1 MQVSQPMLQLL
12 LYKKAQNEQAKAQE
26 ANVENNTTLAN
37 NVVCTSSTPTSEDY
51 KTADAIATQS
61 LNEKQKIQ
69 IATSNTKIISTHSLT
84 VSNLSPAEITKIKQT
99 IYNLYHNTTR
109 PGSGGSGSGSGTT
122 PTPTPTP
129 TPETPTEASKISF
142 MTDFKDTDEMFNYI
156 STIDSSISKESG
168 ISSNQLWKLTQRDTW
183 EENNNNFFRKLNSSF
198 NSIDTNNDDILS
210 DTEIRDFLGM
220 SVNLSDYEAK
230 VEAYSEEI
238 QTEFRTYSST
248 EKMNFAIEKAR
259 EYFMA
264 SGLTD
269 ELKALEK
276 LVNENKIGY
285 KDLNVGHD
293 IDDYLNGDIS
303 WSLGGYVY
311 YFQQEWNTATGE
323 WEYIYDTATGERMY
337 DATETD
343 GDPECGLY
351 LDSSYYNL
359 ENIHWTEFVATLV
372 HEFTHATAFL
382 RIYES
387 QFGEYEAW
395 QVEEDYM
402 DSINQSQW
410 SGTNEKINIEYQINT
425 LYNEDNNGDGDF
437 DDEGD
442 VKEAIPTDKWW
453 TYGDFA

>member
-1 MQVSQPMLQLL
+1 MQISQPMLQLL

-26 ANVENNTTLAN
+26 ANVESNTTIAN
-37 NVVCTSSTPTSEDY
+37 STVCKNSTPTSEDY
-51 KTADAIATQS
+51 KTADAFATQS

-69 IATSNTKIISTHSLT
+69 IAASNTKIISTHSLT
-84 VSNLSPAEITKIKQT
+84 VSNLSPAEISQIKQT
-99 IYNLYHNTTR
+99 IYNIYHNTTR
-109 PGSGGSGSGSGTT
+109 PGSGGSGGSGSGSG
-122 PTPTPTP
+122 
-129 TPETPTEASKISF
+129 ETSTEASKISF
-142 MTDFKDTDEMFNYI
+142 MTAFNDTDKMFDYI
-156 STIDSSISKESG
+156 STIDSSVSKESG
-168 ISSNQLWKLTQRDTW
+168 ISSNQLWKLTQRDVW
-183 EENNNNFFRKLNSSF
+183 EEENNNFFRKLNSAF

-210 DTEIRDFLGM
+210 DAEIRNFLGI
-220 SVNLSDYEAK
+220 SVDLADYEAK

-238 QTEFRTYSST
+238 QAEFKTYSSS

-285 KDLNVGHD
+285 KDLNVGFD
-293 IDDYLNGDIS
+293 IADYLNGDIK

-311 YFQQEWNTATGE
+311 YFQQKWNNTTSE
-323 WEYIYDTATGERMY
+323 WEYIYDSTTGERMY
-337 DATETD
+337 DAIETD
-343 GDPECGLY
+343 SNPDCGIY
-351 LDSSYYNL
+351 LDSRYYNL

-410 SGTNEKINIEYQINT
+410 KGSAEKTGIEAQINT